1 MKEKPSN
8 TPAETRHRSQL
19 VKSWD
24 TRLAHHECESCLHVV
39 ALQRLSRVR
48 PTSHTMTAGIGS
60 SPHDREVDAHLCIHV
75 H

>member
-24 TRLAHHECESCLHVV
+24 TRLAHHECESCLSPCGGTATTVQGAPH
-39 ALQRLSRVR
+39 LSHYDSWDRLL
-48 PTSHTMTAGIGS
+48 P
-60 SPHDREVDAHLCIHV
+60 P
-75 H
+75 

>member
-24 TRLAHHECESCLHVV
+24 TRLAHHRLSVKAACLHVV

-60 SPHDREVDAHLCIHV
+60 SPHDREVDG
-75 H
+75 